1 MAAEKTRQS
10 TRCDVLIVGGGPA
23 GAAAA
28 RYLVQIGYRVLILEK
43 KKLPRYK
50 ICSGLVLDRSQD
62 LLARDFGTP
71 PESVFCRPKFLKGV
85 RLCAAEDSMIDA
97 PVEKPEI
104 FNVWR
109 SEFDHWLVQKSGAD
123 VLEEHELIGYR
134 QTEDGVQASI
144 LTKRKEALQIDASYL
159 IGADGGNSRVRRL
172 LDPAFEEQINWF
184 IPTQLYCIG
193 TVNLEREYF
202 YGFLD
207 RTLSAFYA
215 WLNFK
220 DDYLIY
226 GVATEKGGH
235 IEPYLTAFTEYL
247 EKYFQLNIEKVVRK
261 TGCLGAD
268 MGIKGNFML
277 GKDRVLLVGEAAGF
291 MNMFGEGISSAL
303 ATGRIAGEAVHQAQ
317 TSGETAISL
326 YHSLAEP
333 EKQLTTSSWELAKT
347 LAGSNF

>member
-1 MAAEKTRQS
+1 MAVKKTRES
-10 TRCDVLIVGGGPA
+10 ARCDVLIVGAGPA

-28 RYLVQIGYRVLILEK
+28 RYLVQDGYRVLILEK

-85 RLCAAEDSMIDA
+85 RLCPAEDSMIDA

-104 FNVWR
+104 YNVWR
-109 SEFDHWLVQKSGAD
+109 SEFDHWLIQKSGAD
-123 VLEEHELIGYR
+123 VLDEHELIGFR
-134 QTEDGVQASI
+134 QTENGVQASV
-144 LTKRKEALQIDASYL
+144 LTKHKEPLQIDASYL

-207 RTLSAFYA
+207 RSLSAFYA

-220 DDYLIY
+220 DDYLVY

-247 EKYFQLNIEKVVRK
+247 QKYFQLNIEKVVRK

-277 GKDRVLLVGEAAGF
+277 GKDRVLLIGEAAGF

-303 ATGRIAGEAVHQAQ
+303 ATGRIAGEAVHQSQ
-317 TSGETAISL
+317 TSGQTAMSI

-333 EKQLTTSSWELAKT
+333 EQQLTTSSWQLAKT
-347 LAGSNF
+347 LGAENF